1 MVHNE
6 IKFIPILTE
15 IGNLKNKFG
24 HKEIDGNLANVLV
37 NSQNIIEIGSVISVI
52 SNKKDESLKYF
63 DKNCFEF

>member
-1 MVHNE
+1 LVDNE